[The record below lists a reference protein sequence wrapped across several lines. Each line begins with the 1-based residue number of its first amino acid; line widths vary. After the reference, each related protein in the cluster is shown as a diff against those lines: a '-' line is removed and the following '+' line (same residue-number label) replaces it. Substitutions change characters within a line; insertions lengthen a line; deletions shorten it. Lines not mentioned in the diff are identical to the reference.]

1 MKKNITLS
9 SILCLV
15 GLMFTAC
22 QKDFLNTSPT
32 ETLPDAPP
40 QTRLNGLYLMMVKP
54 GTGGTTNHDDYG
66 QKSYDI
72 YMDMLSGDM
81 AMIQPK
87 YGWYQDVANLEAC
100 SDYTYIINYKPWR
113 YYYRMIYEANKS
125 IAQLSS
131 PRTDEE
137 KYILAQERA
146 MRAYAY
152 FYLMQLFTTKYEP
165 NSNTNSI
172 PLYTEADVAAKGKAK
187 QSEIYALMVQDLEF
201 SVANL
206 EGFTRTNKGM
216 IDKYVAE
223 GLLAYVY
230 GAMGENQKVADLAL
244 DIVNN
249 SGYPLTTREQTVYNS
264 TTKKGGGFNDVA
276 TTSWLWG
283 FDIIAE
289 NGISLRS
296 WWGHMDLFTYSYM
309 SVGSIKGI
317 DDGLLAQMRTND
329 IRKDQFDTK
338 YRPTGKFFA
347 PDRRVQGQRDIVTD
361 CVFMRVDEFYL
372 LAAEALTKLNRDS
385 EAKTI
390 YKKLLTLRYPEA
402 TVATDIAYID
412 ALTNS
417 QLLDDIYLNTR
428 IELWGEG
435 KSYLSLKRNHRSVTR
450 GTNHNAKAGKTFTY
464 DDPNITLK
472 IPQNEMNNNYPLA
485 NP

>member
-9 SILCLV
+9 ILCLAV
-15 GLMFTAC
+15 LMFTAC

-32 ETLPDAPP
+32 ETLPDAPA
-40 QTRLNGLYLMMVKP
+40 QTRLNGMYLMMIKT
-54 GTGGTTNHDDYG
+54 GTGGTDQQDDYG

-72 YMDMLSGDM
+72 CMDMLSGDM

-87 YGWYQDVANLEAC
+87 YGWYQRTANLKN
-100 SDYTYIINYKPWR
+100 SNDYTSLFLYEPWR

-125 IAQLSS
+125 VAQLSS
-131 PRTDEE
+131 PQNDEE
-137 KYILAQERA
+137 KYILAQVRA

-165 NSNTNSI
+165 DSNTNSI
-172 PLYTEADVAAKGKAK
+172 PLYTKADIVAKGKAK

-201 SVANL
+201 AVANL
-206 EGFTRTNKGM
+206 EGFTRANKGM
-216 IDKYVAE
+216 VDKYVAE

-230 GAMGENQKVADLAL
+230 GAMGETQKVADLAL

-249 SGYPLTTREQTVYNS
+249 SGYPLTTREQTVYDE
-264 TTKKGGGFNDVA
+264 TTKKGGGFNDLNTA
-276 TTSWLWG
+276 SWLWG

-289 NGISLRS
+289 NGLDLIS

-309 SVGSIKGI
+309 AVGSIKGI
-317 DDGLLAQMRTND
+317 DSNLLSQIRPND
-329 IRKDQFDTK
+329 IRRKQFDEK
-338 YRPTGKFFA
+338 NRPTGKFFA
-347 PDRRVQGQRDIVTD
+347 PERKVAGQRDVLTD
-361 CVFMRVDEFYL
+361 YIFMRVDEFYL

-402 TVATDIAYID
+402 TVATDIAYVD
-412 ALTNS
+412 TLTNS

-435 KSYLSLKRNHRSVTR
+435 KSYLSLKRNKRSVTR
-450 GTNHNAKAGKTFTY
+450 GANHFERANETFNY
-464 DDPNITLK
+464 DSPELTFP
-472 IPQNEMNNNYPLA
+472 IPQNEINNNPFITK
-485 NP
+485 

>member
-1 MKKNITLS
+1 MKKNITL

-32 ETLPDAPP
+32 ETLPDAPA
-40 QTRLNGLYLMMVKP
+40 QTRLNGLYLMMDQP
-54 GTGGTTNHDDYG
+54 GTGGTTNHDDFG

-100 SDYTYIINYKPWR
+100 SDYTYTINYEPWR

-131 PRTDEE
+131 PQKDEE

-165 NSNTNSI
+165 DSNTNSI
-172 PLYTEADVAAKGKAK
+172 PLYTEADVVAKGKAK

-201 SVANL
+201 AVANL
-206 EGFTRTNKGM
+206 EGFERDNKGM
-216 IDKYVAE
+216 IDKYVAK

-230 GAMGENQKVADLAL
+230 GAMGETQKVADLAL

-249 SGYPLTTREQTVYNS
+249 SGYPLTTREQTVYDE
-264 TTKKGGGFNDVA
+264 TTKKGGGFNDLNI
-276 TTSWLWG
+276 TSWMWG

-289 NGISLRS
+289 NGVSLRT

-309 SVGSIKGI
+309 AVGSIKGI
-317 DDGLLAQMRTND
+317 DSNLLAQIRPND
-329 IRKDQFDTK
+329 IRKKQFDEQN
-338 YRPTGKFFA
+338 RPTGKFFA
-347 PDRRVQGQRDIVTD
+347 PERKVAGQREVLTD
-361 CVFMRVDEFYL
+361 NIFMRVDEFYL
-372 LAAEALTKLNRDS
+372 LAAEALTKLNRDT
-385 EAKTI
+385 EAKAI
-390 YKKLLTLRYPEA
+390 YKRLLTLRYPEA
-402 TVATDIAYID
+402 TATADVAYVD
-412 ALTNS
+412 ALTNT

-450 GTNHNAKAGKTFTY
+450 GANHYEKAGETFSY
-464 DDPNITLK
+464 DSPQITLK